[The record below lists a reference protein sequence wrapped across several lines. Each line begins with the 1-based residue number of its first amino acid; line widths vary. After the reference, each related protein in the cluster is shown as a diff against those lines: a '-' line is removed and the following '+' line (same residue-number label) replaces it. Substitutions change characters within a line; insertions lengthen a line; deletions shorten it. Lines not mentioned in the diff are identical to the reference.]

1 MALRKSKTSMTTVKG
16 QKVKATLAA
25 ASEIDGPSEDN
36 FSKRVLHEINL
47 VRADP
52 LSIIEALREQMNY
65 VDEESVLSVPNR
77 EPIQL
82 EEGQSAYLEAIE

>member
-1 MALRKSKTSMTTVKG
+1 MALRKSKTTIATAER
-16 QKVKATLAA
+16 QKVKVHFAA
-25 ASEIDGPSEDN
+25 DSDIDGPSEDS
-36 FSKRVLHEINL
+36 FSKRVLDEINL

-52 LSIIEALREQMNY
+52 LSIIDAIREQMNY
-65 VDEESVLSVPNR
+65 VDEDSALRVPNR